1 MGPIQSGINQSLA
14 ILSLASSQD
23 PTAQAIRKNTAE
35 TKLGKHTVKASDRY
49 YQGAQE
55 SVKEGSFGEAPSV
68 EMRKPEA
75 AKEAFELKQKG
86 LNQQLEAAKERGDY
100 KSIESLNKQ
109 IADLEENKFM
119 YGLDEEEEQD
129 PSSEDENEFYANEAA
144 KELDKRISNKKRIK
158 ANMDMMKNALKE
170 DN

>member
-23 PTAQAIRKNTAE
+23 PRAQAVRKNTAE
-35 TKLGKHTVKASDRY
+35 TKLGKHTVKASDKY
-49 YQGAQE
+49 YQGAQK
-55 SVKEGSFGEAPSV
+55 SINKNTFGEAPSV

-100 KSIESLNKQ
+100 KSIESLNKE
-109 IADLEENKFM
+109 IAALEEHKSE
-119 YGLDEEEEQD
+119 YGLDGIEED
-129 PSSEDENEFYANEAA
+129 YPSGEDERDFYENEAM
-144 KELDKRISNKKRIK
+144 KELSARLLNNKRIK
-158 ANMDMMKNALKE
+158 MNMEMMKSALKE